1 MSAVPRGFWKGTGC
15 WGAARFLFLLYISI
29 QSSDIL
35 PNSTPFPETP
45 QSHPRISN
53 LGRKTMQD
61 SSNTEWKNCGS
72 GKEIGQ
78 QPLGKPGQ
86 HSCGGLVRDA
96 CPGAGYPPLWGA
108 RASLSSTW
116 IQGLLMQVIL

>member
-1 MSAVPRGFWKGTGC
+1 MSAVPRGFWKGTGG

-29 QSSDIL
+29 HSSDIL

-61 SSNTEWKNCGS
+61 SSNMEWKTAVLGTRLGS
-72 GKEIGQ
+72 SHWGSRASIHVEDWSGMRV
-78 QPLGKPGQ
+78 L
-86 HSCGGLVRDA
+86 GLVI
-96 CPGAGYPPLWGA
+96 PPCGE
-108 RASLSSTW
+108 
-116 IQGLLMQVIL
+116 QGLL